1 MEGLERRPR
10 NGESVRL
17 IRGFLAT
24 TALLFAMATPAGAD
38 LTHGVDDVT
47 ASTSGSIKNEEQT
60 TRKQESEPVES
71 TRSKQAAQEDVHQQW
86 VEARRAEM
94 NLRRQVETYSAEL
107 EGWRLCME
115 ETRGPVAA
123 GDAAPFCTQ
132 PIPPAFATEV
142 PGTLVTDATAVQRGP
157 QIILTPEQ
165 VAYIAF
171 ARLHLEP
178 LKPVIGPPPELNRWK
193 MAAVGYPLWLSG
205 GGDPRPPAV
214 WDQVFNLRVR
224 LEAKVK
230 SLDFLMGDGNVVT
243 CDGPGLPWTPAVKP
257 GDRSPVCGY
266 QYKKPSLPD
275 GNYTVTART
284 HWNVNWTINSQT
296 GVIPMIQA
304 SSVQLPV
311 GELQVLIR

>member
-1 MEGLERRPR
+1 MS
-10 NGESVRL
+10 N
-17 IRGFLAT
+17 
-24 TALLFAMATPAGAD
+24 
-38 LTHGVDDVT
+38 
-47 ASTSGSIKNEEQT
+47 
-60 TRKQESEPVES
+60 
-71 TRSKQAAQEDVHQQW
+71 RSKLVA
-86 VEARRAEM
+86 AEM
-94 NLRRQVETYSAEL
+94 KLQQQVADYQAGDGPLAHLHVADPAAGRGWGRGAVLHSNRFRQTLRR
-107 EGWRLCME
+107 
-115 ETRGPVAA
+115 
-123 GDAAPFCTQ
+123 
-132 PIPPAFATEV
+132 EV
-142 PGTLVTDATAVQRGP
+142 PGTLVTNAAAAVPGGP
-157 QIILTPEQ
+157 QIVLTPEQ

-205 GGDPRPPAV
+205 GGNPHPPAV

-224 LEAKVK
+224 LEARVK
-230 SLDFLMGDGNVVT
+230 SVDFLMGDGNVVT

-257 GDRSPVCGY
+257 GDRSPACGY
-266 QYKKPSLPD
+266 QYAKPSLPD

-304 SSVQLPV
+304 SSVELPV

>member
-1 MEGLERRPR
+1 MKLRQQVADYQG
-10 NGESVRL
+10 
-17 IRGFLAT
+17 
-24 TALLFAMATPAGAD
+24 AMDRWRTCM
-38 LTHGVDDVT
+38 
-47 ASTSGSIKNEEQT
+47 SQT
-60 TRKQESEPVES
+60 RQPV
-71 TRSKQAAQEDVHQQW
+71 V
-86 VEARRAEM
+86 
-94 NLRRQVETYSAEL
+94 
-107 EGWRLCME
+107 
-115 ETRGPVAA
+115 A
-123 GDAAPFCTQ
+123 GDAAPFCTE
-132 PIPPAFATEV
+132 PIPPDFATEV
-142 PGTLVTDATAVQRGP
+142 PGTLVTNAAAAVPGGP
-157 QIILTPEQ
+157 QIFLTPEQ

-205 GGDPRPPAV
+205 GGNAHPPAV

-224 LEAKVK
+224 LEARVK
-230 SLDFLMGDGNVVT
+230 SVDFLMGDGNVVT

-257 GDRSPVCGY
+257 GDRSPACGY
-266 QYKKPSLPD
+266 QYAKPSLPE

-304 SSVQLPV
+304 SSVELPV

>member
-1 MEGLERRPR
+1 
-10 NGESVRL
+10 VRL
-17 IRGFLAT
+17 IGGLGAVT
-24 TALLFAMATPAGAD
+24 ILLFVVATPAGAD

-47 ASTSGSIKNEEQT
+47 ASASDRSRNEEQL

-71 TRSKQAAQEDVHQQW
+71 SPSKQAARGDVHQQSE
-86 VEARRAEM
+86 EARRAEM
-94 NLRRQVETYSAEL
+94 NLRRQVETYSAAL
-107 EGWRLCME
+107 DAWRTCMSQ
-115 ETRGPVAA
+115 TRQPVVA
-123 GDAAPFCTQ
+123 GDAAQFCTQ
-132 PIPPAFATEV
+132 PIPPDFATEV
-142 PGTLVTDATAVQRGP
+142 PGTLVTNAAAAVPGGP
-157 QIILTPEQ
+157 QIFLTPEQ

-205 GGDPRPPAV
+205 GGDAHPPAV

-224 LEAKVK
+224 LEARVK
-230 SLDFLMGDGNVVT
+230 RVDFLMGDGNVVT

-257 GDRSPVCGY
+257 GDRSPACGY
-266 QYKKPSLPD
+266 QYAKPSLPE

-304 SSVQLPV
+304 SSVELPV

>member
-1 MEGLERRPR
+1 MQ
-10 NGESVRL
+10 RL
-17 IRGFLAT
+17 IFACLVAILMSSTSAGV
-24 TALLFAMATPAGAD
+24 AMAEGITQDGGDVSARAEGGNSDPGGSDRPKPADGSEAQRD
-38 LTHGVDDVT
+38 SDVAISSAT
-47 ASTSGSIKNEEQT
+47 STSS
-60 TRKQESEPVES
+60 
-71 TRSKQAAQEDVHQQW
+71 QAQDQ
-86 VEARRAEM
+86 ARVAEM
-94 NLRRQVETYSAEL
+94 KLRQQVADYQQEMDRWRTCMSQNRQ
-107 EGWRLCME
+107 
-115 ETRGPVAA
+115 PVVA

-178 LKPVIGPPPELNRWK
+178 LKPVIGPPPERNRWK

-205 GGDPRPPAV
+205 GGDPRPPVV

-266 QYKKPSLPD
+266 QYEKPSLPD

-304 SSVQLPV
+304 SSVELPV

>member
-1 MEGLERRPR
+1 MY
-10 NGESVRL
+10 RL
-17 IRGFLAT
+17 I
-24 TALLFAMATPAGAD
+24 FACVVAI
-38 LTHGVDDVT
+38 LIS
-47 ASTSGSIKNEEQT
+47 STSAGVAVAGGIT
-60 TRKQESEPVES
+60 
-71 TRSKQAAQEDVHQQW
+71 EDGGDVS
-86 VEARRAEM
+86 ARAEGGH
-94 NLRRQVETYSAEL
+94 NDPGGSDRPKPAEATEAEGDSEGAIASASNTSSQAQDRAHAAETKLRQQVADYQQEMDRWRTCMSQNRQ
-107 EGWRLCME
+107 
-115 ETRGPVAA
+115 PVVA

-266 QYKKPSLPD
+266 QYEKPSLPD

>member
-1 MEGLERRPR
+1 MRR
-10 NGESVRL
+10 L
-17 IRGFLAT
+17 MQLTLAAFL
-24 TALLFAMATPAGAD
+24 
-38 LTHGVDDVT
+38 
-47 ASTSGSIKNEEQT
+47 GSISTLSAAADPTSTGEA
-60 TRKQESEPVES
+60 PVTDDYGNVS
-71 TRSKQAAQEDVHQQW
+71 A
-86 VEARRAEM
+86 EARDTDSDVQERSGAPRPIIIGRASSRTGHEGSSTKEYEQARAAETKLRQQVADYQQEM
-94 NLRRQVETYSAEL
+94 DRWRTCMSQNRQ
-107 EGWRLCME
+107 
-115 ETRGPVAA
+115 PVVA

-266 QYKKPSLPD
+266 QYEKPSLPD

>member
-1 MEGLERRPR
+1 MIALVTLSMLLVFAAPTDVAADGGLSHDGY
-10 NGESVRL
+10 N
-17 IRGFLAT
+17 
-24 TALLFAMATPAGAD
+24 
-38 LTHGVDDVT
+38 VT
-47 ASTSGSIKNEEQT
+47 
-60 TRKQESEPVES
+60 V
-71 TRSKQAAQEDVHQQW
+71 QA
-86 VEARRAEM
+86 EARRTTGESSGRDSWADDNAAFVGNVSSPLRSSTEQADAQEQARAAETK
-94 NLRRQVETYSAEL
+94 LREQVADYQQQMDRWRTCMSQNRQ
-107 EGWRLCME
+107 
-115 ETRGPVAA
+115 PVLA

-266 QYKKPSLPD
+266 QYEKPSLPD

>member
-1 MEGLERRPR
+1 VRRM
-10 NGESVRL
+10 
-17 IRGFLAT
+17 IALAT
-24 TALLFAMATPAGAD
+24 LSMLLVLAAPTDVAAD
-38 LTHGVDDVT
+38 GGISHDGYNVT
-47 ASTSGSIKNEEQT
+47 
-60 TRKQESEPVES
+60 V
-71 TRSKQAAQEDVHQQW
+71 QA
-86 VEARRAEM
+86 EARRTTGESSGRDSSADDNAAFVGNASSPLRGSTEQDNAQERAHAAETK
-94 NLRRQVETYSAEL
+94 LRQQVADYQQEMDRWRTCMSQNRQ
-107 EGWRLCME
+107 
-115 ETRGPVAA
+115 PVVA

-132 PIPPAFATEV
+132 PTPPDFVTEI
-142 PGTLVTDATAVQRGP
+142 PGTLVTDAAAAVQGGP

-266 QYKKPSLPD
+266 QYEKPSLPE

-304 SSVQLPV
+304 SSVELPV

>member
-1 MEGLERRPR
+1 MSQ
-10 NGESVRL
+10 N
-17 IRGFLAT
+17 
-24 TALLFAMATPAGAD
+24 
-38 LTHGVDDVT
+38 
-47 ASTSGSIKNEEQT
+47 
-60 TRKQESEPVES
+60 
-71 TRSKQAAQEDVHQQW
+71 
-86 VEARRAEM
+86 
-94 NLRRQVETYSAEL
+94 
-107 EGWRLCME
+107 
-115 ETRGPVAA
+115 RGPVVA

-132 PIPPAFATEV
+132 PIPPDFATEV
-142 PGTLVTDATAVQRGP
+142 PGTLVTDAAAAVGGGP

-205 GGDPRPPAV
+205 GGDHHPPAV

-243 CDGPGLPWTPAVKP
+243 CEGPGLSWTPAVKP

-266 QYKKPSLPD
+266 QYEKPSLPD
-275 GNYTVTART
+275 SNYTVTART

-296 GVIPMIQA
+296 GVIPMVQA
-304 SSVQLPV
+304 SSVELPV
-311 GELQVLIR
+311 GELQVLVR

>member
-1 MEGLERRPR
+1 MQRLIFACLVAILMSSTSAGVAMAEGITQDGGDVSARAEGGNSDPGGSDRPKPADGSEAQRDSDGAISSATSTSSQAQDQARVAEMKLRQQVADYQQEMDRWRTCMSQNRRP
-10 NGESVRL
+10 V
-17 IRGFLAT
+17 
-24 TALLFAMATPAGAD
+24 
-38 LTHGVDDVT
+38 V
-47 ASTSGSIKNEEQT
+47 
-60 TRKQESEPVES
+60 
-71 TRSKQAAQEDVHQQW
+71 
-86 VEARRAEM
+86 
-94 NLRRQVETYSAEL
+94 
-107 EGWRLCME
+107 
-115 ETRGPVAA
+115 A

-132 PIPPAFATEV
+132 PIPPDFATEV
-142 PGTLVTDATAVQRGP
+142 PGTLVTDAAAAVGGGP

-205 GGDPRPPAV
+205 GGDHHPPAV

-243 CDGPGLPWTPAVKP
+243 CEGPGLSWTPAVKP

-266 QYKKPSLPD
+266 QYEKPSLPD
-275 GNYTVTART
+275 SNYTVTART

-296 GVIPMIQA
+296 GVIPMVQA
-304 SSVQLPV
+304 SSVELPV
-311 GELQVLIR
+311 GELQVLVR